1 MKNKILFDQTKFC
14 TRIRNDKLGN
24 GIKYQPGV
32 MQGYICNMCRVV
44 NKAQYKT
51 TRNYQMKLICEVAG
65 SDLAQ

>member
-1 MKNKILFDQTKFC
+1 MRGSICNKYAGCRVNEKIKILFDQTKLC
-14 TRIRNDKLGN
+14 TRIRNDKSGN

-51 TRNYQMKLICEVAG
+51 T
-65 SDLAQ
+65 